1 MTASRPGSPSQ
12 PRSGTNLQDSS
23 KPVTLQ
29 EIQQLLA
36 EKMPTTIISMP
47 FLGSQ
52 QAFRFKGKKLES
64 FLTNFEWMAK
74 RAGIKEQ
81 ELPFEVLNYCSTSV
95 QELLERN
102 PAFKGNDWDAAKRE
116 MRLYYAD
123 KGNDRV
129 TVVGLRGFSEK
140 MRREKKVR
148 TRRAVDKYAIAFGKK
163 MGDLVPRALMSES
176 ERDVLFFRG
185 LDEKVRKGII
195 GTLEQVK
202 GERLTIVDPATM
214 AQVIEAA
221 REYFSTENLDYDPDS
236 EEEESGS
243 SDDDEGE
250 SSSEDSSSSG
260 SSGSRRKGKKKK
272 VRVSTQDLTAVVLE
286 SVAHLSEQIRWL
298 SLSIGQGRGASHV
311 VNTGLTNA
319 PPSFSKGGRFCW
331 GCGKK
336 EGVDLDHALDIK
348 RCPLTLGLLRDG
360 LVKFAPDSGQLVRA
374 DGSPLPLANEIPGG
388 FAAIIRR
395 EHWDCQSNHKVQD
408 ALPHTTGKPA
418 SVVAMGF
425 MRNEEEVLRGDGF
438 AASSEEVYSFQMQ
451 TRAQTK
457 AVGKVLPD
465 DESQKS
471 IGFEFEHAGERT
483 KLRTPKPAVREP
495 ASSTLL
501 TPAKEVETPRIKFQ
515 PRKSNAELGWRERER
530 LKRED
535 SSNALDAWTNLR

>member
-1 MTASRPGSPSQ
+1 
-12 PRSGTNLQDSS
+12 
-23 KPVTLQ
+23 
-29 EIQQLLA
+29 
-36 EKMPTTIISMP
+36 MP

-81 ELPFEVLNYCSTSV
+81 ELPFEVLNYCSTS
-95 QELLERN
+95 
-102 PAFKGNDWDAAKRE
+102 E

-176 ERDVLFFRG
+176 ERDVLFF
-185 LDEKVRKGII
+185 
-195 GTLEQVK
+195 
-202 GERLTIVDPATM
+202 
-214 AQVIEAA
+214 
-221 REYFSTENLDYDPDS
+221 STENLDYDPDS

-243 SDDDEGE
+243 SDDDE
-250 SSSEDSSSSG
+250 
-260 SSGSRRKGKKKK
+260 GSRRKGKKKK

-298 SLSIGQGRGASHV
+298 SLSIGQGRVSRKVAGSVGDA
-311 VNTGLTNA
+311 
-319 PPSFSKGGRFCW
+319 
-331 GCGKK
+331 
-336 EGVDLDHALDIK
+336 